1 MVVDLLRTVVADTS
15 QRAFTLPRRISLSH
29 DDAMVDLNFDFH
41 FLSLGNH
48 VRHCLIF
55 WRPRRTVARARI
67 DRVDDVTAS
76 RSRQSAVSVAT

>member
-1 MVVDLLRTVVADTS
+1 
-15 QRAFTLPRRISLSH
+15 
-29 DDAMVDLNFDFH
+29 MVDLNFDFH

-55 WRPRRTVARARI
+55 WRPRGACSSSRVCGDVAMARI

-76 RSRQSAVSVAT
+76 RTIVVDVAASLQCQ